1 MDFYQRLIPT
11 MFTVLGYRQ
20 AGMPSRFRQADEMRR
35 RRIRPQE
42 LLFPSEYSQE
52 MLGLVQGRAGPEQ
65 QDLRLVLHQTDNGLF
80 PRRKEMIT
88 RCELKSMEN
97 INWKKRF
104 AKQGG
109 RRARAVWNDEATPFA
124 FVSNEQSEQEEKT
137 SRTAPEDKLP
147 GPPQNVRVDF
157 IDNHSV
163 DVIWDPP
170 FKNAHTVELYR
181 VIVTNIDSSTKES
194 FRKDTAESQIKI
206 DDLKAGTTYQ
216 VTVRA
221 GNSRGTSSLT
231 APLKFSMADEHVT
244 STASRGEQD
253 GHVGAMVAVGAA
265 LVVIAA
271 ILVAAVWFVRRR
283 RLLGVK
289 DSDGVAFENPSYL
302 KEVNMDHIRVPQ
314 SQNDSSKQTSAT
326 NNASSSTDSPQW
338 ISENLHVPAQQE
350 VDPTLYEE
358 LKLGQNGAGF
368 KRLKP

>member
-1 MDFYQRLIPT
+1 
-11 MFTVLGYRQ
+11 MFSVIGYRQ
-20 AGMPSRFRQADEMRR
+20 AGMPSRFRQADEMCR

-80 PRRKEMIT
+80 PRRK
-88 RCELKSMEN
+88 N
-97 INWKKRF
+97 I
-104 AKQGG
+104 
-109 RRARAVWNDEATPFA
+109 
-124 FVSNEQSEQEEKT
+124 
-137 SRTAPEDKLP
+137 SRDKLP

-314 SQNDSSKQTSAT
+314 SQNDTSKQTSAT